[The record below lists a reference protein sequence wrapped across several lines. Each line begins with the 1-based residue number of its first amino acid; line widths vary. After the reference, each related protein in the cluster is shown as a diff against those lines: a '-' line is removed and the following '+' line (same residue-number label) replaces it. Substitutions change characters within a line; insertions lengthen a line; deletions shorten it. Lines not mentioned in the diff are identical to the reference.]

1 MFFSLSIGRKDPTHA
16 SGNQT
21 RGGGGLHGSHTFA
34 IPNPFKDRHL
44 PLTGAKQ
51 KKRWKIKTA
60 KKDTPRL
67 SSPHWHHQRVQKSQ
81 EQRPGCDVGG
91 RALDSDR
98 TLLAWGCQVQFP
110 QPLPPSPQRAKT
122 RAKGSSSG
130 FLVAAS
136 PPSVGSGS
144 RRRGSSTFGGGNHQ
158 PSVRPRLIEVLTTRR
173 EKTDKGEGGSP
184 GVCVRTSPSPARTV
198 YSLLRSN
205 PGFLPLRALATLMM
219 HDTLVVLPPQPPP
232 PLFLLS
238 ELD

>member
-91 RALDSDR
+91 RALVSDR

-110 QPLPPSPQRAKT
+110 QPLPPSPTAKSKNKS
-122 RAKGSSSG
+122 KGI
-130 FLVAAS
+130 LVGIFGGCIS
-136 PPSVGSGS
+136 PFRRFRITEAWQLYF
-144 RRRGSSTFGGGNHQ
+144 RRRQ
-158 PSVRPRLIEVLTTRR
+158 PPTVRPSTP
-173 EKTDKGEGGSP
+173 D
-184 GVCVRTSPSPARTV
+184 
-198 YSLLRSN
+198 
-205 PGFLPLRALATLMM
+205 
-219 HDTLVVLPPQPPP
+219 
-232 PLFLLS
+232 
-238 ELD
+238 